1 MLTASPKSNFGI
13 IPLPISDDA
22 KAYGNNSISVGVPGY
37 FMVDNVQST
46 SAQRRGAV
54 DFLTWLYTSPAG
66 QKRVAGPVEDG
77 GMNFIPVYKGFTIQ
91 PKTNMAREISTY
103 VTAGKTLEWINTYY
117 PAGGQD
123 KYGASGQKLMAGK
136 ITGKEYADE
145 LEAAWK
151 GSVKTWR
158 GAEK

>member
-1 MLTASPKSNFGI
+1 MGNWAEPNLLTSSPKSNFGI

-54 DFLTWLYTSPAG
+54 DFLTWLYTTPAG

-77 GMNFIPVYKGFTIQ
+77 GMNFIPV
-91 PKTNMAREISTY
+91 
-103 VTAGKTLEWINTYY
+103 
-117 PAGGQD
+117 
-123 KYGASGQKLMAGK
+123 
-136 ITGKEYADE
+136 
-145 LEAAWK
+145 
-151 GSVKTWR
+151 
-158 GAEK
+158 